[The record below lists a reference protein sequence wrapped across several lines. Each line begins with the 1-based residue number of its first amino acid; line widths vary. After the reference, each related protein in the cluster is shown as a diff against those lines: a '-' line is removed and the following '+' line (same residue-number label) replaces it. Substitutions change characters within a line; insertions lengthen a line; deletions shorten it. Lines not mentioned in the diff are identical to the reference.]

1 MPAVRRPRLPRRR
14 EGAAAAARADVR
26 GTGRGE
32 VVNGAGGEFRERYGR
47 VEGLVRALEALPDTA
62 AREAARELTRALFDL
77 HAAGLRR
84 VLELSDADAV
94 ARLAADPTTSGL
106 LLLHGLHPLP
116 AAERV
121 ARALDRLR
129 PQFHGV
135 GGDIELVSA
144 SEETVRLRLRG
155 RPESGRTLRGLAN
168 ELVVDA
174 VPDVAVI
181 ELEEAWD
188 RDPSGRVPLP
198 LVGTAGG
205 PR

>member
-1 MPAVRRPRLPRRR
+1 M
-14 EGAAAAARADVR
+14 
-26 GTGRGE
+26 
-32 VVNGAGGEFRERYGR
+32 NGAGGDFRQQYGR
-47 VEGLVRALEALPDTA
+47 VEGFVRALEELPDTA
-62 AREAARELTRALFDL
+62 AREAARELTRSLFEL

-84 VLELSDADAV
+84 VLELAGSDAVLRFADDATV
-94 ARLAADPTTSGL
+94 SGL

-121 ARALDRLR
+121 ALALERMR

-135 GGDIELVSA
+135 GGDVELVSA

-155 RPESGRTLRGLAN
+155 HPAAERTLRGLAN
-168 ELVVDA
+168 ELVVEA

-181 ELEEAWD
+181 EFEEAWD

-198 LVGTAGG
+198 LVGAAGG
-205 PR
+205 AP